1 MVCLFSK
8 NRVYLRS
15 YKLLYGE
22 HINKALS
29 CFNLRSV
36 IYPKIVKKCYS
47 SCDKDSEDIKF
58 AENGIRMRKLWLF
71 ELN

>member
-1 MVCLFSK
+1 M
-8 NRVYLRS
+8 
-15 YKLLYGE
+15 
-22 HINKALS
+22 
-29 CFNLRSV
+29 RSV

-71 ELN
+71 EVELEVECYFEKIKSRLTLTITT